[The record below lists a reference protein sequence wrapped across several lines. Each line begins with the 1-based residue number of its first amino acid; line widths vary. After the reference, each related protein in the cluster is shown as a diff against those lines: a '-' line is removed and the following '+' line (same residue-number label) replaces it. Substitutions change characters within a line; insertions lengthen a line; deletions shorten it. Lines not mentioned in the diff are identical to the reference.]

1 MRPVEAKRPRNPA
14 KNPKGRTNYLYLIFN
29 GQEEVK
35 VCRKAWHKVFRITR
49 SISSHIVKKRKE
61 NPAGTPKPDARGRG
75 K

>member
-1 MRPVEAKRPRNPA
+1 MHKTKKPK

-35 VCRKAWHKVFRITR
+35 VCRKAWHKVYCITR
-49 SISSHIVKKRKE
+49 AQSSHIIKTRKQ

>member
-35 VCRKAWHKVFRITR
+35 VCRKAWHNVYGITR
-49 SISSHIVKKRKE
+49 AQSSHIIKTRKQ

>member
-14 KNPKGRTNYLYLIFN
+14 KNPKGRTNYQYLIFN

-35 VCRKAWHKVFRITR
+35 VCRKAWHNVYCITR
-49 SISSHIVKKRKE
+49 AQSSHIIKTRKQ